1 MSLNPD
7 QKLDRI
13 RALLAIQRAA
23 PDALTTLAPLADA
36 VRDLDAHL
44 SAGGIPPEAWREGPD
59 APADSGPWGWQG
71 DPRADLDDREETPA
85 PEGLSLFAHW
95 STAHEGIN
103 VEMDVPDDSMPLT
116 IHVNDHIA
124 FRRGAVDANI
134 DTDDDTLAG
143 SPYFGA

>member
-1 MSLNPD
+1 MIP
-7 QKLDRI
+7 
-13 RALLAIQRAA
+13 
-23 PDALTTLAPLADA
+23 TYTLAQIRNGTGFPRGAQFVMVSDRSQ
-36 VRDLDAHL
+36 V
-44 SAGGIPPEAWREGPD
+44 PEPRE
-59 APADSGPWGWQG
+59 WGWQG